1 MNQPGLIGATIGGFE
16 ILEELGRGGMA
27 TVYRARQRSLN
38 RIVALKI
45 LSPGLLADPSAVA
58 RFEREAHSAAALDHP
73 NIVAIYDVGQA
84 DGYHFIAMQYL
95 AGATLQQHIRS
106 ADRLGVDL
114 VARWFHEV
122 AVALDHA
129 HHHGVLHRDIKPANI
144 IITHDG
150 RVYLTDFGLARA
162 LTDDE
167 AHAALTG
174 TGYVLGTLAYMSPE
188 QARGA
193 ADLTPASDVY
203 ALGVTL
209 YEALTRG
216 VPFRYSVER
225 VAYPPHPP
233 SAHRPDL
240 SPAIDAVVLQALELQ
255 PAARFASAG
264 ALAAAFAA
272 ALRTPTPARAVPPAP
287 PAPIT
292 PVAVPAT
299 TALPARR
306 RRPMWLLASLALGG
320 LLLVAAAGL
329 WLGRVPSG
337 NAAPPPTPGAARPK
351 PSAIAQPTARA
362 AAGPLA
368 TPSATSAP
376 LPTLT
381 AVASAA
387 PVASATPAP
396 PAAAPVGCAAL
407 RAASGDDALSC
418 YAGTIA
424 DALLQAG
431 YRDNITTVNGRT
443 VLRANPADPVEG
455 VWARDL
461 DYALQGFGYV
471 VADASVFRES
481 IALLLEGV
489 RDDGVAPEGI
499 FDGRSEYVYG
509 QSWDSMPNLISAA
522 AAYQSR
528 TGDDTLYLRY
538 RAEVLRAAEW
548 IVALDSDADGLPDRD
563 VFAYGYYNSV
573 TNGPLHTYAIARFYR
588 ALLQVAD
595 LEAAIGE
602 TRAAQ
607 RWRDQAARLR
617 KGFHRPIEAGGYW
630 RDDQAWPI
638 AWRRADGTVV
648 SLFESFGVFEALR
661 SGLIAPDDPPYPQLI
676 EAIHAQLPALLA
688 GPAPLRLVP
697 GGYDLALRRELSP
710 PLPEWKM
717 DASAPWITGIA
728 VPVYAAAGHA
738 DDAARILAAYER
750 AAQAGPLPR
759 LVADGSSRY
768 GAGRE
773 GDGGAWEASA
783 WFLAVYQGHYGISMT
798 PEALVIRP
806 APFLDV
812 AAGDG
817 VARLRYGAAVVS
829 LTLDAAARTYA
840 IRSDQPI
847 TVLLEP
853 MAGDAAIRVD
863 GGPAVPRARLEL
875 APGQLVIVESRAAA
889 P

>member
-1 MNQPGLIGATIGGFE
+1 MNQPGLIGATVGGFE
-16 ILEELGRGGMA
+16 VLEELGRGGMA

-38 RIVALKI
+38 RIVALKV

-95 AGATLQQHIRS
+95 AGQTLQQHIRS
-106 ADRLGVDL
+106 TERLAVEQ
-114 VARWFHEV
+114 VAHWCHEV

-129 HHHGVLHRDIKPANI
+129 HRHGVLHRDIKPANI

-167 AHAALTG
+167 GHAALTG

-188 QARGA
+188 QARGTA
-193 ADLTPASDVY
+193 ELTPASDVY

-240 SPAIDAVVLQALELQ
+240 TPAIDAVVLQALELH
-255 PAARFASAG
+255 PTARYASAG
-264 ALAAAFAA
+264 ALAAAFTA
-272 ALRTPTPARAVPPAP
+272 ALRAPLPPPAHAPAVAPTP
-287 PAPIT
+287 
-292 PVAVPAT
+292 VPAT
-299 TALPARR
+299 TMLAPRR
-306 RRPMWLLASLALGG
+306 RRPTWLLASLVLGG

-329 WLGRVPSG
+329 LLARASTNGVALPATP
-337 NAAPPPTPGAARPK
+337 AATRPK
-351 PSAIAQPTARA
+351 PTAIAQPSARA
-362 AAGPLA
+362 AAEPPA
-368 TPSATSAP
+368 TPQPSATP
-376 LPTLT
+376 PVPPTPT
-381 AVASAA
+381 IA
-387 PVASATPAP
+387 ASATPWP
-396 PAAAPVGCAAL
+396 TVAAPAGCAAL
-407 RAASGDDALSC
+407 RDSPGDDAASC
-418 YAGTIA
+418 YAPTFA
-424 DALLQAG
+424 EQLLRTG
-431 YRDNITTVNGRT
+431 YRDNIAIVNDRT
-443 VLRANPADPVEG
+443 VLRANPADAVEG

-461 DYALQGFGYV
+461 DYTLQGFGYV
-471 VADASVFRES
+471 VADAGVFRES

-499 FDGRSEYVYG
+499 FDGSGEYVYG
-509 QSWDSMPNLISAA
+509 QSWDSMPNLISAVYG
-522 AAYQSR
+522 YQAR
-528 TGDDTLYLRY
+528 TGDGSLYREH
-538 RAEVLRAAEW
+538 RTAVLRAAEW
-548 IVALDSDADGLPDRD
+548 IVALDSDSDGLPDRD

-573 TNGPLHTYAIARFYR
+573 ANGPLHTYAIARFYG
-588 ALLQVAD
+588 AFLQIAS
-595 LEAAIGE
+595 LEAATGADD
-602 TRAAQ
+602 AAD
-607 RWRDQAARLR
+607 RWRDLAARLR
-617 KGFHRPIEAGGYW
+617 AGFHRPIEAGGYW

-661 SGLIAPDDPPYPQLI
+661 SGLITPEDPPYPQLI
-676 EAIHAQLPALLA
+676 AALHAQLPALLA
-688 GPAPLRLVP
+688 GQAPLKLVP
-697 GGYDLALRRELSP
+697 GGYDLALRRELRP

-717 DASAPWITGIA
+717 DASAPWIAGIA
-728 VPVYAAAGHA
+728 APVYAAAGHA
-738 DDAARILAAYER
+738 DDAARILAGYER
-750 AAQAGPLPR
+750 MAQAGPLPR
-759 LVADGSSRY
+759 LIADEASRY

-773 GDGGAWEASA
+773 GGGGAWEASA
-783 WFLAVYQGHYGISMT
+783 WFLAVYQGHYGITLT

-806 APFLDV
+806 APFLD
-812 AAGDG
+812 ASAGDG
-817 VARLRYGAAVVS
+817 VARLRYGAASVS

-840 IRSDQPI
+840 VRSDRPI

-853 MAGDAAIRVD
+853 MAGDAAIRVAGD
-863 GGPAVPRARLEL
+863 APVPAARLEL
-875 APGQLVIVESRAAA
+875 AAGQLVVVESRSST